1 VNAFIHNSLFYG
13 LQKPEPSDEEMT
25 SKQSQSTFEPSQ
37 ETSLSP
43 GLYIVATPIGNAAD
57 ITLRALNILA
67 RADIVACEDTR
78 VTGKLMHLH
87 GVKANLSAYHEHN
100 APRVR
105 PELIKRLNNGE
116 TVALVSDAGTP
127 LISDPGFKLV
137 QACQDA
143 DIPVT
148 PVPGASAVLS
158 ALVVSGLPTDRFLFA
173 GFLPS
178 KKTARRQS
186 LEELSLIPATL
197 VLMESP
203 RRFAA
208 MLADAAT
215 VMGSRSCVIAR
226 ELTKM
231 HEEIRRGTIDEL
243 AAYYKDAEPP
253 KGEGMIV
260 IGPPSEDSALSDEDL
275 SNQIREALATK
286 SLRDAVRDVIEATGV
301 SKKIVYG
308 RALELDQDGSAKE

>member
-1 VNAFIHNSLFYG
+1 MNAYIHDPLLNG
-13 LQKPEPSDEEMT
+13 LQKPEPSDEDMT
-25 SKQSQSTFEPSQ
+25 SKQSQNTFEPPQ
-37 ETSLSP
+37 DTSLSP
-43 GLYIVATPIGNAAD
+43 GLYIVATPIGHAAD
-57 ITLRALNILA
+57 ITLRALDTLA

-87 GVKANLSAYHEHN
+87 GVKTNLSAYHEHN
-100 APRVR
+100 ATRVR
-105 PELIKRLNNGE
+105 PELIKRLKNGE

-148 PVPGASAVLS
+148 AVPGASAVLS

-178 KKTARRQS
+178 KTTARRQS

-208 MLADAAT
+208 LLADAT
-215 VMGSRSCVIAR
+215 ILMGSRRCVVAR

-243 AAYYKDAEPP
+243 AAYYNDAEPP

-260 IGPPSEDSALSDEDL
+260 IAPPSDDPILSDDDL
-275 SNQIREALATK
+275 NDHIREALATK
-286 SLRDAVRDVIEATGV
+286 SLRDAVRDVVEATGI
-301 SKKIVYG
+301 SKKIVYA
-308 RALELDQDGSAKE
+308 RALTLAHDEPAKE